1 VVQVVVVLGME
12 PQIAV
17 ALQHLQVMVTRPL
30 LVLLAGDQHLII
42 QAVVAAAEHRV
53 RVVQARIAQ
62 AVLVALDIPRI
73 YLGVLLYMAAAVVVE
88 FTTQQFLRNRVA
100 HPA

>member
-12 PQIAV
+12 RQIAV

-42 QAVVAAAEHRV
+42 QAVVAVADHRV
-53 RVVQARIAQ
+53 QVVQARIAQ
-62 AVLVALDIPRI
+62 VVLVAPDIPRI
-73 YLGVLLYMAAAVVVE
+73 YLGVLLCMAAVVVVE